1 MLNDQE
7 APKYLLWLLIAIIL
21 MGLDENITGFPF
33 IMGAGII
40 IYLFINMLILTSKDE
55 PKKENNGQI
64 SGDYQRLAYIINDY
78 QGVHFERLSF

>member
-33 IMGAGII
+33 IMGDGII

-55 PKKENNGQI
+55 PKKENNG
-64 SGDYQRLAYIINDY
+64 NCKN
-78 QGVHFERLSF
+78 

>member
-21 MGLDENITGFPF
+21 MGLDENITEFPF

-55 PKKENNGQI
+55 PKKESNG
-64 SGDYQRLAYIINDY
+64 NCKN
-78 QGVHFERLSF
+78 

>member
-40 IYLFINMLILTSKDE
+40 IDLFINMLILTSKDE
-55 PKKENNGQI
+55 PKKENNG
-64 SGDYQRLAYIINDY
+64 NCKN
-78 QGVHFERLSF
+78 

>member
-40 IYLFINMLILTSKDE
+40 IYLFINVLILTSKDE
-55 PKKENNGQI
+55 PKKRTMETAKIDIKQAVI
-64 SGDYQRLAYIINDY
+64 KKTD
-78 QGVHFERLSF
+78 

>member
-21 MGLDENITGFPF
+21 MGLDENITGFPL

-40 IYLFINMLILTSKDE
+40 IYLFINMLILASKDE
-55 PKKENNGQI
+55 PKKENNG
-64 SGDYQRLAYIINDY
+64 NCKN
-78 QGVHFERLSF
+78 

>member
-21 MGLDENITGFPF
+21 MENITGFPF

-55 PKKENNGQI
+55 PKKENNG
-64 SGDYQRLAYIINDY
+64 NCKN
-78 QGVHFERLSF
+78 

>member
-1 MLNDQE
+1 MINDQE

-55 PKKENNGQI
+55 PKREQWKLQKLTL
-64 SGDYQRLAYIINDY
+64 S
-78 QGVHFERLSF
+78 RLSLRKTD

>member
-40 IYLFINMLILTSKDE
+40 IYLINMLILTSKDE
-55 PKKENNGQI
+55 PKKENNG
-64 SGDYQRLAYIINDY
+64 NCKN
-78 QGVHFERLSF
+78 